1 MNRRIIV
8 PIALLGTA
16 VLVGVALEATGRM
29 GHRGGSGAAGGL
41 GEYQGGCAGSGDF
54 QPLEA
59 AIADDKLMGLA
70 SSSPEGAAIRADG
83 TPMVPNEYLIRL
95 RDSEA
100 DSITIDSGDRFR
112 SANQDLMETFEI
124 NGVLAT
130 DKLLARVDGL
140 LDRPHPELDRT
151 WRIRAEGAPQE
162 VLNSLMANDA
172 VEWAEPVIYM
182 SALGQPNDPYYSFQW
197 SISGLSG
204 PSAWSTATGSG
215 VLVAVVD
222 TGVATG
228 GTDGLGEVMTGYDF
242 IDNDNNPHDENGHG
256 THVAGTIAQRTN
268 NSIGVTGLAPDATIL
283 PVRVLDADGWG
294 TNTSVA
300 SGIIWAVD
308 NGAQVINLSLGGGY
322 SETIANACTY
332 ASENGVVVV
341 AATGND
347 SAVDGVSYPAA
358 LQSTIAVGAT
368 GLNHGI
374 AYYSNRGPEV
384 DLVAPGGDMSLD
396 EDGDGY
402 ADGILQETLVDGYN
416 YYFFQ
421 GTSMATPHAAA
432 AAALLIENG
441 ITGVDDVRSALTET
455 ATDLGDH
462 GHDDTFGNGLIDPI
476 GALSWSIPPEEPV
489 ADLELEGVH
498 VRVFGNNRAVV
509 RWRTNMPSDT
519 HVIGTNGYTRSAGE
533 HTIGHRVLLRGRT
546 GDTVTFTLTSEN
558 GDGLTVQ
565 EEIDVTFGI

>member
-16 VLVGVALEATGRM
+16 VIVGVALEATGQM

-59 AIADDKLMGLA
+59 AIEDDTLMGLA
-70 SSSPEGAAIRADG
+70 SSSPEGATLRNDG
-83 TPMVPNEYLIRL
+83 TPMVPNEYLIRFV
-95 RDSEA
+95 DSEA

-112 SANQDLMETFEI
+112 SANQDLMDTFET
-124 NGVLAT
+124 NRVLAG
-130 DKLLARVDGL
+130 DRLLARVDGL
-140 LDRPHPELDRT
+140 LDRPHPEMDRT
-151 WRIRAEGAPQE
+151 WRIQAEGNPE
-162 VLNSLMANDA
+162 DVLTSLMANDA

-182 SALGQPNDPYYSFQW
+182 SALGQPNDPYFSYQW
-197 SISGLSG
+197 SMSGLGG
-204 PSAWSTATGSG
+204 PTAWDKVTGMG
-215 VLVAVVD
+215 VVVAVVD
-222 TGVATG
+222 SGVATG
-228 GTDGLGEVMTGYDF
+228 GSDGLGEVLTGYDF
-242 IDNDNNPHDENGHG
+242 VDDDNNPHDENGHG

-268 NSIGVTGLAPDATIL
+268 NGVGAAGLAPDATIL
-283 PVRVLDADGWG
+283 PVRVLDAEGWG
-294 TNTSVA
+294 TNAGVA

-332 ASENGVVVV
+332 ASDNGVVVV

-347 SAVDGVSYPAA
+347 GAPDGVSYPAA

-374 AYYSNRGPEV
+374 AYYSNGGPEV

-402 ADGILQETLVDGYN
+402 ADGILQETLVDGYG

-432 AAALLIENG
+432 AAALLIEHG
-441 ITGVDDVRSALTET
+441 VTGVDDIRSALTET
-455 ATDLGDH
+455 ASDLGDH
-462 GHDDTFGNGLIDPI
+462 GHDNTFGNGLIDPI

-489 ADLELEGVH
+489 ADLEFDGIN
-498 VRVFGNNRAVV
+498 VRNLGANRAVV

-519 HVIGTNGYTRSAGE
+519 HVIGSNGYTRSAGE
-533 HTIGHRVLLRGRT
+533 QTIGHRVMLRGRT
-546 GDTVTFTLTSEN
+546 GDSVTFTLTSEN
-558 GDGLTVQ
+558 GDGLTATQDIVV
-565 EEIDVTFGI
+565 DFGM